1 MSSVQDLTEEP
12 VSASKASRPWA
23 RKVLIITATLLL
35 FLVSIDLMSSC
46 FKLLGKETAEN
57 ILEVTTNPFIGLF
70 IGLLMTAIIQ
80 SSSTS
85 TSLMVTA
92 VASGSLSLVNAI
104 PMILGANIGTT
115 LTSTIISLGYITRK
129 KEFRKAIAAG
139 TLHDFFNILVT
150 IIVFPL
156 EYYYGLLS
164 GSAQWIVDSISLGKS
179 TAEGSGFSFRLWD
192 LIPIGDW
199 ISQTS
204 IPPIIPLIISFGL
217 LIISIKYL
225 SRSLSSVLI
234 GESRD
239 RMKTYLFGSRG
250 RSFLWGTLIT
260 AGVQSSSI
268 TSSLIVPFVA
278 TNKVSLRKAFPF
290 LMGANI
296 GTTITAFIA
305 ASFRSEA
312 AISLALAHL
321 LFNLVGVVVF
331 FLPYLRDVPIYLANQ
346 FGRVANKFR
355 LAVFLYIILAFFM
368 FPFSLIKLH
377 ESRNLPATSE
387 EGVLWQERQE
397 ANSPFVGQ

>member
-1 MSSVQDLTEEP
+1 M
-12 VSASKASRPWA
+12 
-23 RKVLIITATLLL
+23 
-35 FLVSIDLMSSC
+35 FLVSIEMMSSC
-46 FKLLGKETAEN
+46 FKLLGKDTAAD

-92 VASGSLSLVNAI
+92 VASGSLSVVHAI

-129 KEFRKAIAAG
+129 REFRKAIAAG

-156 EYYYGLLS
+156 EFYYGLLS
-164 GSAQWIVDSISLGKS
+164 GSAQWIVDTISIGKG
-179 TAEGSGFSFRLWD
+179 TGNGGGFSFRLWD

-199 ISQTS
+199 LSQTS

-217 LIISIKYL
+217 LILSIKYL
-225 SRSLSSVLI
+225 SRFLSAVLI
-234 GESRD
+234 GESRG

-278 TNKVSLRKAFPF
+278 TNKVSLKKAFPF

-312 AISLALAHL
+312 AISLAIAHL
-321 LFNLVGVVVF
+321 LFNLVGVVIF
-331 FLPYLRDVPIYLANQ
+331 FLPYLREVPVYLANQ
-346 FGRVANKFR
+346 FGLIAHKFR
-355 LAVFLYIILAFFM
+355 LAVFLYIMLTFFVL
-368 FPFSLIKLH
+368 PFSLIKLH
-377 ESRNLPATSE
+377 EAQNLSE
-387 EGVLWQERQE
+387 SSQEEVLWEERQK
-397 ANSPFVGQ
+397 AASPFAGR